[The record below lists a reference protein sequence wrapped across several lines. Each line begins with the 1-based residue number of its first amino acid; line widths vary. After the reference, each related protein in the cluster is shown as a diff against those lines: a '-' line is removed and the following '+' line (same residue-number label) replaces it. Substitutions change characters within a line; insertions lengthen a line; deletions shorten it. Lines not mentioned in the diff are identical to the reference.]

1 MWNMSEKGFKELYE
15 KLPGRKPKFKEV
27 WGLTGGNPE
36 MLARPYQD
44 DWNVD
49 AVVAELIKAKEL
61 TRDLVKRWEPYLKEV
76 VEDPQS
82 LWEEDYPSEFRE
94 ELIAKNL
101 VVYNMYDRD
110 PIFWIDEPPPERDPE
125 LGIGKEVAWQTP
137 LHREAVKR
145 GDC

>member
-101 VVYNMYDRD
+101 VVYNMYDRPHILD
-110 PIFWIDEPPPERDPE
+110 RRAAARKGPGARD
-125 LGIGKEVAWQTP
+125 W
-137 LHREAVKR
+137 KR
-145 GDC
+145 SGLADTAAQRGRQEGDC